1 MDERSG
7 CAEIR
12 ELLPDVAAGFAA
24 GDESARVLAHLE
36 RCPECRRELAALSHV
51 ADELLTLMPAASP
64 PAGFE
69 AALMRRVAP
78 PPRRRWWP
86 GRALRVALAVLL
98 AAVAGSG
105 ATMRATAD
113 DRRAADDC
121 RKELGAFGGRPLAAA
136 DGTAAGRVFAYRGTP
151 PWLFLVVTRPAAAG
165 VYEVLLVTRDGRS
178 RAIGAL
184 PVSGGS
190 GSWGTAVDVPPD
202 QIAEVRL
209 TGSAG
214 PSLTAAFR

>member
-7 CAEIR
+7 CAEVR
-12 ELLPDVAAGFAA
+12 ELLPDVAAGIAA
-24 GDESARVLAHLE
+24 GDESARVLAHLDG
-36 RCPECRRELAALSHV
+36 CPECRRELAALSHV
-51 ADELLTLMPAASP
+51 ADELLTLTRAVPP

-78 PPRRRWWP
+78 PPRRRRWWP
-86 GRALRVALAVLL
+86 GRALRLALAVLL

-105 ATMRATAD
+105 VTMRATAD
-113 DRRAADDC
+113 DRRVADDC
-121 RKELGAFGGRPLAAA
+121 RKERGTHGRPLAAA
-136 DGTAAGRVFAYRGTP
+136 DGTAAGRAFAYRGAP
-151 PWLFLVVTRPAAAG
+151 PWLFLTVSRPAAGG
-165 VYEVLLVTRDGRS
+165 VYDVHLVTRDGRS

-190 GSWGTAVDVPPD
+190 GSWGTALDVAVD

-209 TGSAG
+209 IGSAG
-214 PSLTAAFR
+214 PPLTAGFR